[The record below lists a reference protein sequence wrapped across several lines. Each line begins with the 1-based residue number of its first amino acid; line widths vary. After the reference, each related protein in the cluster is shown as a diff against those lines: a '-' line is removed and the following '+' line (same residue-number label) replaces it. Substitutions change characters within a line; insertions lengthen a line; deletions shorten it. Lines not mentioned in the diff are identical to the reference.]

1 MVSFIRQT
9 MNIRAGGHR
18 LLAVAAA
25 GAFLGAFLLTAVGC
39 TPQQAMEMNLA
50 LGINQMRADNGLP
63 PLTVDPSLSQVARY
77 RAEDMATKGYF
88 SHQPPDGC
96 DYRCLF
102 SKNGVSSAWTG
113 EVIAWNNYPQT
124 ETVQTTIRMWRDSP
138 GHFGVITNPCFTRMG
153 TGAAIAAD
161 GRIYHVAVFEGLAPG
176 C

>member
-1 MVSFIRQT
+1 MSSLIRQAT
-9 MNIRAGGHR
+9 NIRAGGHR
-18 LLAVAAA
+18 FLAFAA
-25 GAFLGAFLLTAVGC
+25 GALLGVLLLTAVGC
-39 TPQQAMEMNLA
+39 TPQQAMEVNLA
-50 LGINQMRADNGLP
+50 LGINQMRADSGLP
-63 PLTVDPSLSQVARY
+63 PVTVDPALSQVARY
-77 RAEDMATKGYF
+77 RAEDMAANGYF

-102 SKNGVSSAWTG
+102 NKSGVSTAWTG
-113 EVIAWNNYPQT
+113 EVIAWNNYPQS
-124 ETVQTTIRMWRDSP
+124 ETVQTTIRMWSDSP